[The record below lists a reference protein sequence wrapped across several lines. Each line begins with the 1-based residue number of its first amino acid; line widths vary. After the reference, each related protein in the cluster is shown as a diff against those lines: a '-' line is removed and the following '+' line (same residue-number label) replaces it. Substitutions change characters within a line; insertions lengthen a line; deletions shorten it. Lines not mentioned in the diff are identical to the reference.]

1 MAWAQPAGGPNAQEL
16 RAAAT
21 IGVLVDPKE
30 VEIMNSPTEWYNDEI
45 MDYHVDCLNKT
56 FESEGQSRTRA
67 LSYRILERLMKLPA
81 LTANITSQRQSA
93 RMANEQMRERTLQR
107 LARWS
112 KKFKLV
118 DVEVMIIP
126 MNKNGN
132 HWTVVIWVRDN
143 RQLEYFDTMNTGHPI
158 DSCKGKWQELL
169 QNFNDWLTAVME
181 FQMAK
186 GWLTE
191 EQRPALPTKVVNK
204 SGLVPQQRDINS
216 CGVSPFTYEHA
227 CLFFACDEE

>member
-1 MAWAQPAGGPNAQEL
+1 
-16 RAAAT
+16 
-21 IGVLVDPKE
+21 
-30 VEIMNSPTEWYNDEI
+30 MNSPTQWYNDEI

-204 SGLVPQQRDINS
+204 SGLVPQQRDVNS
-216 CGVSPFTYEHA
+216 CGVSTFT
-227 CLFFACDEE
+227 